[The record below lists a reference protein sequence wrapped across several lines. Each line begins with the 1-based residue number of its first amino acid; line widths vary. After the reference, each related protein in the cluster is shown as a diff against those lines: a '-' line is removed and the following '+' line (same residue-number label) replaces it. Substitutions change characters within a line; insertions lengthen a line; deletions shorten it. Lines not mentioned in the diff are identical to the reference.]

1 MEDTPVRFGDFIIYA
16 NGEFEAERPTRGGA
30 KRTIAMLR
38 RLGMSP
44 TVRRHAWT
52 ADGRHMNV
60 DCGTKN
66 LNMRPWP
73 TVEVPAQDQPKQPAV
88 MRPSYVEVRREQWP
102 DGSAVQLANAIRV
115 F

>member
-1 MEDTPVRFGDFIIYA
+1 MDTPVRFGAFIIYA
-16 NGEFEAERPTRGGA
+16 NGEFEAERPTVGGA

-38 RLGMSP
+38 RLGLVP

-52 ADGRHMNV
+52 ADGRHTNV

-66 LNMRPWP
+66 LKVRPERAVAAPDAP
-73 TVEVPAQDQPKQPAV
+73 TAV
-88 MRPSYVEVRREQWP
+88 AAPVGPHAVHYESAYGTEQRL
-102 DGSAVQLANAIRV
+102 SFAVLC

>member
-1 MEDTPVRFGDFIIYA
+1 MDTPVRFGAFIIYA
-16 NGEFEAERPTRGGA
+16 NGEFEAERPTCGGA

-38 RLGMSP
+38 RLGLVP
-44 TVRRHAWT
+44 TVRRHAWA

-66 LNMRPWP
+66 LKVRPERTAAAP
-73 TVEVPAQDQPKQPAV
+73 AAPLAAIAAPAAGPRAVHYENAYGVEARLSFTV
-88 MRPSYVEVRREQWP
+88 
-102 DGSAVQLANAIRV
+102 LC